1 MSEFY
6 DEKYSNEE
14 SYWGKLP
21 SSMARIIFQK
31 HLTGN
36 PRLLDVGCGEGRDSI
51 FFAQNGCQVTGFD
64 ASDVGVK
71 KSISLAK
78 ELNLSIRFFQA
89 DINQYRL
96 DEFYDVVFSSGA
108 LHYIP
113 MKLREEII
121 ENYKQHT
128 NAGGLHAHT
137 VPVHKPFLPRDPSAD
152 PMEQDWRSGE
162 ILMLYHDWE
171 VEFFLEE
178 IQDDVKSGYK
188 FPINRI
194 IARKPVVPTP

>member
-6 DEKYSNEE
+6 DEKYSNED

-21 SSMARIIFQK
+21 SSMARIFFQK
-31 HLTGN
+31 HLPDNN
-36 PRLLDVGCGEGRDSI
+36 PKLLDVGCGEGRDSI

-64 ASDVGVK
+64 ASEVGVQ
-71 KSISLAK
+71 KSIALAK
-78 ELNLSIRFFQA
+78 ELNLPINFFQA

-96 DEFYDVVFSSGA
+96 DTDFDIVFSSGA
-108 LHYIP
+108 IHYIP
-113 MKLREEII
+113 ENLREGIVT
-121 ENYKQHT
+121 NYKEFT
-128 NAGGLHAHT
+128 NAGGLHVHT
-137 VPVHKPFLPRDPSAD
+137 VPVHKPFFPRDPYAD

-162 ILMLYHDWE
+162 ILMYYHDWE

-178 IQDDVKSGYK
+178 IQDDVKSGFK

-194 IARKPVVPTP
+194 IVRKPVL

>member
-1 MSEFY
+1 MSKYY
-6 DEKYSNEE
+6 DEKYSGED
-14 SYWGKLP
+14 SYWGNLP
-21 SSMARIIFQK
+21 SSMARIFFQK
-31 HLTGN
+31 HLTGS
-36 PRLLDVGCGEGRDSI
+36 PKLLDIGCGEGRDSI
-51 FFAQNGCQVTGFD
+51 FFAQSGCQVTGFD
-64 ASDVGVK
+64 VSEVGVK
-71 KSISLAK
+71 KSMALAGK
-78 ELNLSIRFFQA
+78 LNLAIRFFQA

-113 MKLREEII
+113 ENLREEVIA
-121 ENYKQHT
+121 NYKYFT

-137 VPVHKPFLPRDPSAD
+137 VPVYKSFLPRDPSAD

-162 ILMLYHDWE
+162 ILMLYHNWE

-194 IARKPVVPTP
+194 IVRKPFV

>member
-1 MSEFY
+1 MSKFH
-6 DEKYSNEE
+6 DEKYSNED
-14 SYWGKLP
+14 SYWGKMP
-21 SSMARIIFQK
+21 TSMARIFFQK
-31 HLTGN
+31 HLAGS
-36 PRLLDVGCGEGRDSI
+36 PKLLDIGCGEGRDAI

-64 ASDVGVK
+64 ASEVRIK
-71 KSISLAK
+71 KTIALAR
-78 ELNLSIRFFQA
+78 ELNLRIHFFQA

-96 DEFYDVVFSSGA
+96 ETFHDAVFPAGA

-113 MKLREEII
+113 ENLREEII
-121 ENYKQHT
+121 ANYKNFT
-128 NAGGLHAHT
+128 NTGGLHAHT
-137 VPVHKPFLPRDPSAD
+137 VPVHKPFLPRDPFAD

-194 IARKPVVPTP
+194 IARKPVV